1 MRDSYFFIKLSI
13 SSQSQAF
20 SCQVEDFGR
29 KIVELGGENCVNN
42 GKIWVD
48 YSKV

>member
-1 MRDSYFFIKLSI
+1 MRDFCFFINLSI

-20 SCQVEDFGR
+20 SFPVEDFKR
-29 KIVELGGENCVNN
+29 KIVELGGENCINN
-42 GKIWVD
+42 GKNLVD